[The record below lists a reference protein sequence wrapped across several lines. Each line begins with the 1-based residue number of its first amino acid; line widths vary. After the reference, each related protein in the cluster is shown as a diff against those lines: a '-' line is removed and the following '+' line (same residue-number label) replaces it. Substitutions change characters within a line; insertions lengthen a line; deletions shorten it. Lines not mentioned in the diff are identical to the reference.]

1 LAISGTRT
9 ALRRIF
15 FQRCCYLFV
24 LLLALIAIPPFLEPL
39 SHGALIMN
47 AINAFLIVSAVA
59 AVGRSK
65 VSFVIATLLAIP
77 ALFFHWK
84 LAQTGSTTYHEL
96 WLKCGLA
103 LYAVTIFFLLR
114 YVFESGVMSA
124 DRLSGAASGYLMM
137 GVMWTFIYALVTRA
151 DPAAFSAA
159 GSRAP
164 LPFMDLLYYSFTTLT
179 TMGYGDIVPMSRAAR
194 TAAIMEAIIGQL
206 FLAILIAKLV
216 SVYPIPGA
224 RSGGPAKSD
233 LRADGEKPDD

>member
-9 ALRRIF
+9 AFRRIF

-159 GSRAP
+159 GHARRCHSWICCITASPPLRPWAMETSCRCPAPHAP
-164 LPFMDLLYYSFTTLT
+164 LRSWKPSS
-179 TMGYGDIVPMSRAAR
+179 VSCSSR
-194 TAAIMEAIIGQL
+194 
-206 FLAILIAKLV
+206 F
-216 SVYPIPGA
+216 
-224 RSGGPAKSD
+224 
-233 LRADGEKPDD
+233 